1 VASKL
6 AALLA
11 LACLAGLY
19 PAHRVAAQADF
30 TSEAAREI
38 NKVVH
43 FQPPDFALATARD
56 APIGF
61 YGEAMN
67 EFKDV
72 SCERR
77 ASFGIIA
84 SANMAGAIRA
94 GICVREVRRVRTL
107 AAYAQPALAG
117 VIALLSE
124 GGVKVDPKM
133 LDKFGWRYVKTTG
146 ADGAEEHYF
155 PLVAVGHGIAHLPTL
170 VRVPRG
176 ARRAILVQADTM
188 KLCENYGLQNKT
200 PLCSNTRAALADIAR
215 RLETRFGD

>member
-1 VASKL
+1 VASRL
-6 AALLA
+6 ARLSV
-11 LACLAGLY
+11 LACVTGVFPWSQA
-19 PAHRVAAQADF
+19 AAQVDF
-30 TSEAAREI
+30 AVEVAREI
-38 NKVVH
+38 DKVVR
-43 FQPPDFALATARD
+43 FFPPEFALTTERD

-67 EFKDV
+67 EFREV

-84 SANMAGAIRA
+84 LANMAGAIRA

-117 VIALLSE
+117 VITLLSE
-124 GGVKVDPKM
+124 GGVKIETAM

-155 PLVAVGHGIAHLPTL
+155 PLVAVGHGIANLPTL
-170 VRVPRG
+170 VRIPRG

-188 KLCENYGLQNKT
+188 KLCENYGLQDKT

-215 RLETRFGD
+215 RLDARFGD

>member
-1 VASKL
+1 MASRP
-6 AALLA
+6 AALLV
-11 LACLAGLY
+11 LACMAGVL
-19 PAHRVAAQADF
+19 PWNHAAAQVDF
-30 TSEAAREI
+30 AVETAREI
-38 NKVVH
+38 DKVVH
-43 FQPPDFALATARD
+43 FQPPDFVLTTARD

-67 EFKDV
+67 EFREV

-84 SANMAGAIRA
+84 LANMAGHIRA
-94 GICVREVRRVRTL
+94 GICVREVPRVRTL

-124 GGVKVDPKM
+124 GGAKIDHAM
-133 LDKFGWRYVKTTG
+133 LDKFGWRYVKTAG

-155 PLVAVGHGIAHLPTL
+155 PLVAVGHGVAHLPTL
-170 VRVPRG
+170 VRFPRD

-188 KLCENYGLQNKT
+188 KLCENYGLRDKT
-200 PLCSNTRAALADIAR
+200 PLCSNTRQALADIAR
-215 RLETRFGD
+215 RLDARFSD